1 MKKDVFITINST
13 HKIDEERDEE
23 SDHIEMIVPGSYT
36 FCEGKHRITYEEPV
50 EGVKGIIRNTLIIDE
65 AGMEIIKEG
74 LASSHMSFLKSG
86 KKTSSKY
93 STPYGDIIMGIKTF
107 DLHIS
112 EGEDKICVD
121 ARYSLEMG
129 GEYVSICNLKVDI
142 CSKDIADIHL

>member
-13 HKIDEERDEE
+13 HKMDED
-23 SDHIEMIVPGSYT
+23 SDHIQMIFPGLYA
-36 FCEGKHRITYEEPV
+36 FCEGKHKITYEEPV
-50 EGVKGIIRNTLIIDE
+50 EGMKGMIKNTLIIND

-74 LASSHMSFLKSG
+74 LASSRMSFLKSG

-93 STPYGDIIMGIKTF
+93 STPYGDIIMGIRTF

-112 EGEDKICVD
+112 EGEDKICID
-121 ARYSLEMG
+121 AQYAIEMG
-129 GEYVSICNLKVDI
+129 GEHVSNCNLKVDI